1 MEPITCCLCFIFFF
15 ILHPSPFT
23 LFPMRLP
30 TFFLLCLLLLA
41 AYNAVL
47 AARRQFQLRALPPV
61 LTETH
66 PAEIFAARLDAVTDP
81 VELRRLTLARYRS
94 LLASDQTVHN
104 LLVTLRTSSRIDFAQ
119 SGIIFL
125 LASGIYFSGQHSFR
139 REDSR

>member
-1 MEPITCCLCFIFFF
+1 
-15 ILHPSPFT
+15 
-23 LFPMRLP
+23 MRLP

-41 AYNAVL
+41 ACNAVL

-125 LASGIYFSGQHSFR
+125 LASGIYFSGPAIMTLERLCLQRFR
-139 REDSR
+139 SAGLL